1 MMMVREAEQEDIGS
15 LIEFMHKAW
24 REAGP
29 GALGWTG
36 ATDETMRHIASRGFL
51 SNLLGRDDTHVF
63 IALNEGEVVG
73 FSSNRRIGYELV
85 ELSGIVVLESMT
97 GVGIGGRL
105 LERSIDAA
113 RDDRYTKMTVKTESF
128 NERAINF
135 YLRNGFR
142 REATVEEEVE
152 GSKVELVELVLT
164 L

>member
-1 MMMVREAEQEDIGS
+1 MKVREAEQKDVDG
-15 LIEFMHKAW
+15 LIEFLHKAW

-51 SNLLGRDDTHVF
+51 SNLLSRDDARVF
-63 IALNEGEVVG
+63 IAVNEGEAVG
-73 FSSNRRIGYELV
+73 FSTNRRIGDELV
-85 ELSGIVVLESMT
+85 ELSGIIVLESMT

-105 LERSIDAA
+105 LEHSIEAA
-113 RDDRYTKMTVKTESF
+113 RDDKYTKMAVKTESF

-142 REATVEEEVE
+142 RMATVEEEVE